1 MLNPATIF
9 ADLCKDARSVILA
22 GGTMKPYQTLKD
34 QLLAEL
40 ASDRL
45 NWFNCNHVIDD
56 HQMNALIVKKGPT
69 GKMLEFNHK
78 HKDDIAMKLGMY
90 ITLCNLSDFQ
100 KN

>member
-1 MLNPATIF
+1 
-9 ADLCKDARSVILA
+9 
-22 GGTMKPYQTLKD
+22 MKPYQTLKD